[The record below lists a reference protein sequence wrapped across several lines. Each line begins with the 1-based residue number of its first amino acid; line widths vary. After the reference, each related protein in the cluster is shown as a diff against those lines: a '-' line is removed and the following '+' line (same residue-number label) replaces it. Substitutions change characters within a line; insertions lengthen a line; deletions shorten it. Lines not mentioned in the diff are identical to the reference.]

1 MQVIKRDHLVVDF
14 NKDKIINAITRAMDE
29 TELGVNIELAIDIAE
44 NIEDDIKDLDII
56 PTVETIQN
64 MVEEYLMD
72 SERKDVAKRY
82 ILYRQERTKLREHPQ
97 WEMDELQRAIWE
109 NKYRYNGESFEG
121 FLNRV
126 SNGNEHIKKLML
138 HKKLLP
144 AGRILAGRG
153 THKDGKK
160 ITLSNCF
167 VLPSPQDNI
176 ESIFDTAKYMAR
188 TYSYGGGVG
197 IDISN
202 LRPKKS
208 KVNNAAKTTSGAIS
222 FMDLYSLTTEL
233 IGQSGRRGAL
243 MITLD
248 CSHPDLID
256 FINCK
261 TDLNK
266 VTKANISIKVSDEF
280 MNAVLDNADWKLH
293 FIIEET
299 GEVIEKTIK
308 AQEIYH
314 IFCKMDWNYAEPSL
328 VYWSKINNWN
338 LLSEDDEF
346 EYVGLNPCFTGD
358 MKLLTTEGYKTFEE
372 LCDTKP
378 TIINENN
385 NISQSKIW
393 CSGEKEVIQLNLSNK
408 QTIKCTPNHVFK
420 LTNGDECEAK
430 DLKNKRIQLHLD
442 KTNTATDL
450 FVKLGFIQGDGS
462 LGRLNSETHKGLEVN
477 IGHKDNEIFELFG
490 VTPIANKHDYYLNG
504 YNDILI
510 QYGFDGSALPDRVF
524 PITYTSWTKEQKLNF
539 LKGCYSANGSV
550 IKTHRV
556 AYKTTSKVFALQLQ
570 KALNEFGIT
579 ANLTTNKSHNVHF
592 SNGDYICKES
602 YDININKI
610 NDIKIFYEN
619 IGFMQ
624 RYKMDDLIELIKC
637 KSPMVLSIK
646 NIGIQKV
653 YDFTEPLTHWGVVEG
668 LIAHNCAEEPLPEFG
683 SCNLIS
689 LNLSEFVINPFTK
702 DAHFDYERFN
712 EAVKQTVI
720 YMNDLLDEAIENNL
734 YPLEQ
739 QKQSV
744 IDWRQI
750 GIGIMGI
757 ADMLIKMGVK
767 YGDKKSLELCDK
779 IGFEMINSALQQS
792 AWLAKQDGTYEKYK
806 KEAVLKS
813 EFLKYNAY
821 PETMRLIEKYGLRN
835 SQVLTIAP
843 TGSLSTML
851 GISGGI
857 EPIYQISYTRK
868 TESLHDEDT
877 YYKVF
882 TPIAKEYM
890 NKFNIKTEE
899 ELPDI
904 FVTTNDL
911 NYFDRV
917 DMQAVWQKHIDASIS
932 STVNLP
938 FATSVKQV
946 EDLYLY
952 AWEKGLK
959 GITIFRDGCKRSGIL
974 TTDKTNEHE
983 KIDGAKCLECGATG
997 TLIKTGGCVLCVEC
1011 GHSPCS

>member
-1 MQVIKRDHLVVDF
+1 MQVIKRTNEPVDF
-14 NKDKIINAITRAMDE
+14 SKDKIINAITRAMDE
-29 TELGVNIELAIDIAE
+29 TELGVNIELAVEIAD
-44 NIEDDIKDLDII
+44 NIEDDINDLDIM

-72 SERKDVAKRY
+72 SRKDVAKQY
-82 ILYRQERTKLREHPQ
+82 ILYREERNRLRNNPQ
-97 WEMDELQRAIWE
+97 WEMTELQKAIWE
-109 NKYRYNGESFEG
+109 NKYRYKNESFDG

-126 SNGNEHIKKLML
+126 SNGNEHIKKLMI

-167 VLPSPQDNI
+167 VLPSPEDNI

-197 IDISN
+197 IDISK

-248 CSHPDLID
+248 CSHPDLLD

-266 VTKANISIKVSDEF
+266 VTRANISIKVSDDF

-293 FIIEET
+293 FTIEET
-299 GEVIEKTIK
+299 GEVIEKIVK

-328 VYWSKINNWN
+328 VYWSRINNWN

-346 EYVGLNPCFTGD
+346 EYVGLNPC
-358 MKLLTTEGYKTFEE
+358 
-372 LCDTKP
+372 
-378 TIINENN
+378 
-385 NISQSKIW
+385 
-393 CSGEKEVIQLNLSNK
+393 
-408 QTIKCTPNHVFK
+408 
-420 LTNGDECEAK
+420 
-430 DLKNKRIQLHLD
+430 
-442 KTNTATDL
+442 
-450 FVKLGFIQGDGS
+450 
-462 LGRLNSETHKGLEVN
+462 
-477 IGHKDNEIFELFG
+477 
-490 VTPIANKHDYYLNG
+490 
-504 YNDILI
+504 
-510 QYGFDGSALPDRVF
+510 
-524 PITYTSWTKEQKLNF
+524 
-539 LKGCYSANGSV
+539 
-550 IKTHRV
+550 
-556 AYKTTSKVFALQLQ
+556 
-570 KALNEFGIT
+570 
-579 ANLTTNKSHNVHF
+579 
-592 SNGDYICKES
+592 
-602 YDININKI
+602 
-610 NDIKIFYEN
+610 
-619 IGFMQ
+619 
-624 RYKMDDLIELIKC
+624 
-637 KSPMVLSIK
+637 
-646 NIGIQKV
+646 
-653 YDFTEPLTHWGVVEG
+653 
-668 LIAHNCAEEPLPEFG
+668 AEEPLPEFG

-689 LNLSEFVINPFTK
+689 LNLAEFIINPFT
-702 DAHFDYERFN
+702 DNARFDYDRFN
-712 EAVKQTVI
+712 EAVKHTVV

-734 YPLEQ
+734 YPLEK

-757 ADMLIKMGVK
+757 ADMLIKMNIK
-767 YGDKKSLELCDK
+767 YGNKESLELCDK

-792 AWLAKQDGTYEKYK
+792 ALLSKEIGTYEKYK
-806 KEAVLKS
+806 EDAVLKS

-821 PETMRLIEKYGLRN
+821 PETIQMIKEYGLRN

-890 NKFNIKTEE
+890 DKFDIKTEE

-904 FVTTNDL
+904 FITANDL
-911 NYFDRV
+911 NYYDRV
-917 DMQAVWQKHIDASIS
+917 DMQSVWQNHIDASIS

-946 EDLYLY
+946 EDLYIY

-959 GITIFRDGCKRSGIL
+959 GITIFRDGCKRSGVL
-974 TTDKTNEHE
+974 TTDKTEEHE
-983 KIDGAKCLECGATG
+983 KIEGAKCLECGSQS
-997 TLIKTGGCVLCVEC
+997 LIRTNSCVLCLEC